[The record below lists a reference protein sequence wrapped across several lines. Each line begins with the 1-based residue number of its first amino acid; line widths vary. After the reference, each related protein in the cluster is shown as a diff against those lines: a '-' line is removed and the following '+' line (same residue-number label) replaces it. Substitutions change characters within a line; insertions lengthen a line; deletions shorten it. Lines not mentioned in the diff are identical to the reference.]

1 MLALAWYVALTLV
14 GTAVVWRASGWLESS
29 ADRLSAY
36 YGLPAI
42 VQGSIVVAVGSS
54 FPELVTAVIA
64 PLIHGEFQLGV
75 GAIIGSA
82 IFNVLVI
89 PALAAI
95 ASPGSLNAGR
105 DIVYK
110 EAQFYII
117 SVAVFLLMC
126 CFAVIYYPTV
136 DGGVSGTITPGLAL
150 IPLGTYLLYL
160 FIQYQDTIEYD
171 APVVSGI
178 SPRKQW
184 AYLLASLALIV
195 VGVEALVRAA
205 IGFGDFFGT
214 PSFVWGLTVVA
225 AATSL
230 PDVFVSVAAAKRD
243 HDVTSIAN
251 VFGSNVFDLL
261 VAVPAGVLVVGVATA
276 GTVTIDFGV
285 AVPLVAFLVLATIAL
300 FTLLRTDFE
309 LEHWEAWTLLG
320 LYAAFIVWLALE
332 TLGLMDIL
340 V

>member
-1 MLALAWYVALTLV
+1 MWTLAWFVALALF
-14 GTAVVWRASGWLESS
+14 GTAVVWRASGWLETS

-42 VQGSIVVAVGSS
+42 VQGAIVVAVGSS
-54 FPELVTAVIA
+54 FPELMTAVIA
-64 PLIHGEFQLGV
+64 PLIHGEFELGV

-89 PALAAI
+89 PGLAA
-95 ASPGSLNAGR
+95 AFSPGALDVGR
-105 DIVYK
+105 DVVYK

-126 CFAVIYYPTV
+126 SFAVIYYPV
-136 DGGVSGTITPGLAL
+136 ENGVSGTITPTLAS
-150 IPLGTYLLYL
+150 IPIGTYLLYV
-160 FIQYQDTIEYD
+160 FIQYQDTIEHD
-171 APVVSGI
+171 APDVSEVGV
-178 SPRKQW
+178 RKQW
-184 AYLLASLALIV
+184 AYLLASLALIT

-205 IGFGDFFGT
+205 IGFGDVFGT

-230 PDVFVSVAAAKRD
+230 PDAFVSVAAAKRD

-261 VAVPAGVLVVGVATA
+261 VAVPAGVIVAGA
-276 GTVTIDFGV
+276 VTIDFGV
-285 AVPLVAFLVLATIAL
+285 AVPLVAFLTLATIAL
-300 FTLLRTDFE
+300 FALLRTEFA
-309 LEHWEAWTLLG
+309 LAAWEPGVLLG
-320 LYAAFIVWLALE
+320 LYLAFLVWLLFE
-332 TLGLMDIL
+332 TVGLVGVL

>member
-1 MLALAWYVALTLV
+1 MLALAWYVLLTLL
-14 GTAVVWRASGWLESS
+14 GTAGVWKAGSWLEPS
-29 ADRLSAY
+29 ADRLSAD

-42 VQGSIVVAVGSS
+42 VQGSIVVALGSS
-54 FPELVTAVIA
+54 FPELTTAVLA
-64 PLIHGEFQLGV
+64 PLIHGEFELGV
-75 GAIIGSA
+75 GAIVGSA

-89 PALAAI
+89 PALAAL
-95 ASPGSLNAGR
+95 ASPGSLDAGR
-105 DIVYK
+105 DVVYK

-126 CFAVIYYPTV
+126 SFAVIYYPVV

-171 APVVSGI
+171 APAVSGI
-178 SPRKQW
+178 DAKRQW
-184 AYLLASLALIV
+184 AYLLASLAAIL
-195 VGVEALVRAA
+195 VGVEALLRAA
-205 IGFGDFFGT
+205 IGFGDLFGT

-230 PDVFVSVAAAKRD
+230 PDAFVSVAAAKRD

-261 VAVPAGVLVVGVATA
+261 VAVPAGVVVVGLATA

-285 AVPLVAFLVLATIAL
+285 AVPLIAVLVLATVAL

-309 LEHWEAWTLLG
+309 LEHWEAWVLLG
-320 LYAAFIVWLALE
+320 IYVAFIAWLVLE
-332 TLGLMDIL
+332 TLGVVDAL